1 MNTIY
6 KSMVVILILIGLWIA
21 LASTGHCE
29 VPCHPGQHT
38 CTTDQE
44 CEDEE
49 ALFLDMDERGS
60 KEEMIDL
67 YNMQYNIAP
76 SKQLSAPTNLEVK

>member
-29 VPCHPGQHT
+29 TPCHPGQHT
-38 CTTDQE
+38 CTTDAE
-44 CEDEE
+44 CEAEE
-49 ALFLDMDERGS
+49 TKFQAQDNKRWINIDKHLNKLPVP
-60 KEEMIDL
+60 KEL
-67 YNMQYNIAP
+67 
-76 SKQLSAPTNLEVK
+76 APTTIKEVK

>member
-1 MNTIY
+1 MTRSEWVATI
-6 KSMVVILILIGLWIA
+6 VAALVWLFVIV
-21 LASTGHCE
+21 SNGHCE
-29 VPCHPGQHT
+29 IQCHPGQHT
-38 CTTDQE
+38 CTTDAE

-60 KEEMIDL
+60 EEEVIDL